1 MNMIQKVLHLISR
14 RAQEMNPVVRR
25 ILFLFIVYGLFTIMN
40 PKFAGGESILSIV
53 QGIAF
58 VGIAA
63 VSLTILI
70 TAGEFDI
77 SIGAVAALSAVTT
90 GLLATKYEKNIYFS
104 ILVGLLV
111 GVLVGVL
118 NGMVILY
125 GKVPSF
131 IGTIAML
138 FIAKSIATYI
148 SEAKSIYNIPELYP
162 GFQVS
167 LLQRNLSLIIF
178 FLVLVIG
185 EVVLTR
191 TTLGVKIAAIGS
203 NQEAAKTSGIKV
215 RKIKFGLFVF
225 TGFGAALAGIV
236 ALLHFN
242 ATVFTLGSGWEL
254 TAIAAIVLGG
264 TSLFGGKGTIFGLL
278 IGLFLMQTIASGMIA
293 ASIDPWWQTVIT
305 GAIVLVSLA
314 LEQIRKKESE
324 KKSGAPE

>member
-1 MNMIQKVLHLISR
+1 MTMILKSLRSIGR
-14 RAQEMNPVVRR
+14 IAQGINPVLRR
-25 ILFLFIVYGLFTIMN
+25 ILFLLVVYSLFTVMN
-40 PKFAGGESILSIV
+40 PRFAGAESILSIV

-90 GLLATKYEKNIYFS
+90 GLLSTKYGKNIFLS
-104 ILVGLLV
+104 IAIGLLV
-111 GVLVGVL
+111 GIFVGTL
-118 NGMVILY
+118 NGIVILF

-148 SEAKSIYNIPELYP
+148 SEAKSIYNIPELYS
-162 GFQVS
+162 GFQTS
-167 LLQRNLSLIIF
+167 ILQRNLSLILF
-178 FLVLVIG
+178 FIVLVIG
-185 EVVLTR
+185 EFVLTK

-215 RKIKFGLFVF
+215 RKIKFGLFVC
-225 TGFGAALAGIV
+225 TGFGAALAGIT
-236 ALLHFN
+236 ALIHFN

-314 LEQIRKKESE
+314 LEQIRKKENE
-324 KKSGAPE
+324 KKLSDI